1 MTLSVQRYSAVYSN
15 LRIIVGF
22 DDVGMKQQGS
32 FLGVDLSYIQYILK
46 KRLTLFFHLFL
57 WQLCLATN
65 LSSAVILEVQLS

>member
-46 KRLTLFFHLFL
+46 KRLTLFSFIS
-57 WQLCLATN
+57 LAIVFSN
-65 LSSAVILEVQLS
+65 